1 MKRLIV
7 ANLVLL
13 LCAVSARAQSNQTT
27 YTLSSFPEIPPSPS
41 GATFSYASGLLR
53 GSDGN
58 FYGMFNVIA
67 TTSIGSRT
75 TFLYGGQIYRVSP
88 DGTRTTVA
96 DLPAV
101 GPSDNL
107 LGWGPYSG
115 LVEDSNGN
123 FYGTTYTHGAT
134 NDTLCGMI
142 YRLTPNGSVVP
153 LYYFSCGLD
162 GAKPRAALIA
172 GPDGNFYGTTSA
184 GGIGGNGTIFSISPD
199 GAFRVIYSFSGG
211 SDGAHSFAPLL
222 LGSDGNFYGTTS
234 AGGDRG
240 GGTVFRLTP
249 TGQLTPLFSFA
260 ASDGASPFAAGLAQG
275 PDGSLYGRTINPT
288 TRSGAIFKLGM
299 DGTFT
304 SLVSFPGN
312 TETEISSD
320 ALVLSSDGNLY
331 GTTPGGGQA
340 GVGSVFSMTPA
351 GSLTVLYSFSAQD
364 FAGKNPDGG
373 GPAASLIE
381 APDGN
386 FYGTTQGGGT
396 GGRGTVFV
404 IAPIATLTTLSVFDG
419 SAGANPLCILQGQDG
434 DFYGLTAHSP
444 FGLGAG
450 TLFRVS
456 PIGGTPTNLYTFK
469 TEAEGRNLNNGL
481 IQARDGRFYGTTSA
495 GGMARY
501 GVVYQITP
509 DGTATVPPLYS
520 FTAGVDGGLPGGGVI
535 QASDGNFYGTA
546 QVGGVANRGTI
557 FRLTPDGTFTQLH
570 SFTGGTDGAN
580 PVAALMQASDGSF
593 YGTASREGGPW
604 QVGGTIFRFTGTGD
618 PITLHAFDGYTEGP
632 TPVTAIVE
640 ASDGL
645 LWGTTFGQY
654 VRSGI
659 YSISKDGA
667 SYKGPRPRAAGGLY
681 QFNDT
686 EGGNSV
692 ASLVLAHDGNFYGI
706 LGTGGSTIAGAGIIF
721 KITPAGV
728 FLVLH
733 RFKLDGT
740 EGFGPYYG
748 ALVEGTDGFLY
759 GVTGDGGGPSGSGKG
774 TFFRL
779 GP

>member
-1 MKRLIV
+1 M
-7 ANLVLL
+7 
-13 LCAVSARAQSNQTT
+13 
-27 YTLSSFPEIPPSPS
+27 
-41 GATFSYASGLLR
+41 
-53 GSDGN
+53 
-58 FYGMFNVIA
+58 
-67 TTSIGSRT
+67 
-75 TFLYGGQIYRVSP
+75 
-88 DGTRTTVA
+88 
-96 DLPAV
+96 
-101 GPSDNL
+101 
-107 LGWGPYSG
+107 
-115 LVEDSNGN
+115 
-123 FYGTTYTHGAT
+123 
-134 NDTLCGMI
+134 
-142 YRLTPNGSVVP
+142 
-153 LYYFSCGLD
+153 
-162 GAKPRAALIA
+162 
-172 GPDGNFYGTTSA
+172 
-184 GGIGGNGTIFSISPD
+184 
-199 GAFRVIYSFSGG
+199 
-211 SDGAHSFAPLL
+211 
-222 LGSDGNFYGTTS
+222 
-234 AGGDRG
+234 
-240 GGTVFRLTP
+240 
-249 TGQLTPLFSFA
+249 
-260 ASDGASPFAAGLAQG
+260 
-275 PDGSLYGRTINPT
+275 
-288 TRSGAIFKLGM
+288 
-299 DGTFT
+299 
-304 SLVSFPGN
+304 
-312 TETEISSD
+312 
-320 ALVLSSDGNLY
+320 
-331 GTTPGGGQA
+331 
-340 GVGSVFSMTPA
+340 
-351 GSLTVLYSFSAQD
+351 
-364 FAGKNPDGG
+364 
-373 GPAASLIE
+373 
-381 APDGN
+381 
-386 FYGTTQGGGT
+386 
-396 GGRGTVFV
+396 
-404 IAPIATLTTLSVFDG
+404 
-419 SAGANPLCILQGQDG
+419 
-434 DFYGLTAHSP
+434 
-444 FGLGAG
+444 GAG

-520 FTAGVDGGLPGGGVI
+520 FTDGIDGGLPGGGVI

-580 PVAALMQASDGSF
+580 PIAALMQASDGSF

-618 PITLHAFDGYTEGP
+618 PITLHAFDANTEGP

-748 ALVEGTDGFLY
+748 ALVEGIDGFLY
-759 GVTGDGGGPSGSGKG
+759 GVTGDGGGPLGNGKG